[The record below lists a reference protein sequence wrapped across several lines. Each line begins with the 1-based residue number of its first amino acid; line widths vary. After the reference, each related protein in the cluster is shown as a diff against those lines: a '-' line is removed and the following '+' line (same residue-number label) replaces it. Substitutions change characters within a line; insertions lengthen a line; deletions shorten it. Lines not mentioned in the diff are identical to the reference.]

1 MVETVA
7 IAFAVF
13 VLAVLGMAIGAIVTG
28 RRLTGSCGGLAN
40 IDGAGHCTVCGRD
53 MSDGP
58 DAASDPCVQQPADD
72 RPRL

>member
-13 VLAVLGMAIGAIVTG
+13 VLAVLGMAVGAIVTG

-53 MSDGP
+53 ARSMSDGE
-58 DAASDPCVQQPADD
+58 SGPCLEQPSAD
-72 RPRL
+72 RTR